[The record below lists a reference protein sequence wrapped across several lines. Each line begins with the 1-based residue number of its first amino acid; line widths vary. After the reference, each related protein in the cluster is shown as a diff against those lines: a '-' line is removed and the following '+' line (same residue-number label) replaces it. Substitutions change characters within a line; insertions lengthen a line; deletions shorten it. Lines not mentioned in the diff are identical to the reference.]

1 MHSTWP
7 NGNAMA
13 RRIKRP
19 EFDYGQYLFFLFS
32 SPFLFSF
39 CLIFLL
45 LIAVLFLYIA
55 LVFLNIYKFSSVL
68 PIFPF
73 NFLPFPRSP
82 SRGLA
87 IHAFLVNLVL
97 KKRNVSLKVQFN

>member
-7 NGNAMA
+7 SDNAMA
-13 RRIKRP
+13 RCSESP
-19 EFDYGQYLFFLFS
+19 EFDYGHYLFFVFS

-39 CLIFLL
+39 CLVFLL
-45 LIAVLFLYIA
+45 VIAVLFLYLA
-55 LVFLNIYKFSSVL
+55 LVFYIYKFSSVL

-97 KKRNVSLKVQFN
+97 KKRNESLKGQFT